1 MHGTIFFSV
10 QGNTY
15 VDTDWSDS
23 NSFDSESNLSG
34 GKKQTKC
41 RNCDEN
47 DSHGFCYKNCA
58 VFALVLAIQMHFH
71 VWFLYAHHLYS
82 GSSSACSVC
91 MLQSIVR
98 KTGNL
103 EHQIKI
109 HSAKER
115 RAKKN
120 PNTETTTRDPKWLFR
135 DVRIEILHASLSL
148 SCWSSSGQAAKVWS
162 VVNLDDCT
170 FVRNKTIRFWCNK
183 RTQSHTRN

>member
-1 MHGTIFFSV
+1 MKCTKRFFLV

-120 PNTETTTRDPKWLFR
+120 PNTETTTRDPK
-135 DVRIEILHASLSL
+135 
-148 SCWSSSGQAAKVWS
+148 
-162 VVNLDDCT
+162 
-170 FVRNKTIRFWCNK
+170 
-183 RTQSHTRN
+183 